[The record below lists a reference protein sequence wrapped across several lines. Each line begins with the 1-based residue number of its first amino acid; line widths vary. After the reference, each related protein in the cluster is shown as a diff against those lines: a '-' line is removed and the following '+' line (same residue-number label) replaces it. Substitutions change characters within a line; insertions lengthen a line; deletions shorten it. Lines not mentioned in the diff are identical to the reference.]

1 MKQLFTLV
9 SVFLMSITFSYGQL
23 TVNQSIV
30 PRSTYKVGDTIQVNY
45 TVDRGL
51 STPRYFWLRYQFN
64 NKALTYLSTTWSQG
78 SSVQTFYTGWSN
90 FRFTPNQT
98 VSNTNL
104 FGQYS
109 VTPWSYSSNP
119 DWNVGQLTVQRT
131 DAPINGVIATQRYII
146 KDLGNYTDIHKL
158 DLSYSVDAQGLNIS
172 PITTTTGLV
181 SLTNVIG
188 NTSQFKVRVLFP
200 SGYDITSHSVSLL
213 PLTSSG
219 QVNWGAQS
227 ISTKPLDPSGEAIF
241 TTEVKVGDTFAVFIN
256 SAIQKTF
263 MNNIVTVSDA
273 YRAFLGITQTDIG
286 GVSNYFTHPL
296 LERRIGLITKN
307 KTSFS
312 ESDSYNLFAHVM
324 GIDVSSNASIPSSAA
339 PVNGTVNFK
348 WMSGLLNQSW
358 LNGEPTYITTITQP
372 TQSVDM
378 VYSWGG
384 DLDYSHS
391 SSSSEIASRI
401 ASGNTFN
408 STNKN
413 TQQLKLLSST
423 SMSYMSKVND
433 VARLSVISRIEGGKV
448 VLTTNLTKEG
458 LAGLQVIMNY
468 DDSKLTLDEVKFD
481 SGSAVTNF
489 TTQNGSRLTFGSM
502 DQTKTSRIKVG
513 TPYRLIFT
521 PKTTL
526 TNTSGLFFFVLSD
539 AVDGSGNK
547 VDLIIE

>member
-1 MKQLFTLV
+1 MKKLLTLLGMFFI
-9 SVFLMSITFSYGQL
+9 SLTSYAQL

-30 PRSTYKVGDTIQVNY
+30 PKDTYKVGDTIQVNY
-45 TVDRGL
+45 TINKGTT
-51 STPRYFWLRYQFN
+51 TPRYFWLRYQFN
-64 NKALTYLSTTWSQG
+64 NKALSYVSTTWTQG
-78 SSVQTFYTGWSN
+78 NSVQTFYTGWSN
-90 FRFTPNQT
+90 FSFTPNQT
-98 VSNTNL
+98 VPSTNL

-109 VTPWSYSSNP
+109 ITPWLYSANS

-131 DAPINGVIATQRYII
+131 DEPIDGLIATQKYVI

-158 DLSYSVDAQGLNIS
+158 DLSYSVDAQGINIS

-213 PLTSSG
+213 PLNSSG
-219 QVNWGAQS
+219 QVNWTAQS
-227 ISTKPLDPSGEAIF
+227 IATKSLDESGEALF
-241 TTEVKVGDTFAVFIN
+241 TTEVKVGDSFAVFIN
-256 SAIQKTF
+256 AATQKTF
-263 MNNIVTVSDA
+263 MNNIITVSDA
-273 YRAFLGITQTDIG
+273 YKAFLGISQTDING
-286 GVSNYFTHPL
+286 MSNYFTYPL
-296 LERRIGLITKN
+296 LEKKIGLITKN

-312 ESDSYNLFAHVM
+312 ESDSYNMFAYVM
-324 GIDVSSNASIPSSAA
+324 GVDVSSNALIPSNSS

-384 DLDYSHS
+384 DLNYSHS
-391 SSSSEIASRI
+391 SSSSEISSRI
-401 ASGNTFN
+401 ASGNTSN

-413 TQQLKLLSST
+413 SEQLKLLSSNR
-423 SMSYMSKVND
+423 MSYSSKVND
-433 VARLSVISRIEGGKV
+433 IAKLSVISTIENGKV
-448 VLTTNLTKEG
+448 VLSANLTKEG

-468 DDSKLTLDEVKFD
+468 DESKLSLDEVKFD
-481 SGSAVTNF
+481 AGSTVTNF
-489 TTQNGSRLTFGSM
+489 TTQNGSRLTFGSI

-513 TPYRLIFT
+513 TPYKLIFT
-521 PKTTL
+521 PKISL

-539 AVDGSGNK
+539 AVDGIGNK
-547 VDLIIE
+547 VDLIID

>member
-1 MKQLFTLV
+1 MKKLLTLLGIFFI
-9 SVFLMSITFSYGQL
+9 SLTSHAQL
-23 TVNQSIV
+23 TINQTIV
-30 PRSTYKVGDTIQVNY
+30 SKPSYKVGDTIQVNY
-45 TVDRGL
+45 TINRGT

-64 NKALTYLSTTWSQG
+64 NKALSYVSTTWSQG
-78 SSVQTFYTGWSN
+78 NSVQTFYTSWSN

-98 VSNTNL
+98 VPSTNL

-109 VTPWSYSSNP
+109 VTPWSYTSNP
-119 DWNVGQLTVQRT
+119 DWNVGQLTIQRT
-131 DAPINGVIATQRYII
+131 DAPIDGLIATQKYVI
-146 KDLGNYTDIHKL
+146 KDLGNYNDIHKL
-158 DLSYSVDAQGLNIS
+158 DLSYSVDAQGVNIS

-181 SLTNVIG
+181 SLTNVVG

-219 QVNWGAQS
+219 QVNWTAQS
-227 ISTKPLDPSGEAIF
+227 ISTKPLDATGEAIF
-241 TTEVKVGDTFAVFIN
+241 TTEVKVGDTFAVFVN
-256 SAIQKTF
+256 AATQKTF

-273 YRAFLGITQTDIG
+273 YKAFLGVSQTDIS
-286 GVSNYFTHPL
+286 GVSNYFTYPL
-296 LERRIGLITKN
+296 LERKIGLVTKN
-307 KTSFS
+307 RTSFS
-312 ESDSYNLFAHVM
+312 ESDSYNLFAHVI
-324 GIDVSSNASIPSSAA
+324 GVDVSANASIPSSSA
-339 PVNGTVNFK
+339 PINGVVNFK

-358 LNGEPTYITTITQP
+358 LNGEPTHIITITQP

-401 ASGNTFN
+401 SSGNTSN

-413 TQQLKLLSST
+413 SEQLKLISSNR
-423 SMSYMSKVND
+423 MSYLSKVND
-433 VARLSVISRIEGGKV
+433 VARLSVISTIEGDKV
-448 VLTTNLTKEG
+448 VLSANLTKEG

-468 DDSKLTLDEVKFD
+468 DESKLRLDEVKFD
-481 SGSAVTNF
+481 TGSTVTNF

-502 DQTKTSRIKVG
+502 DKTKTSRIKVG
-513 TPYRLIFT
+513 TPYKLIFT

>member
-273 YRAFLGITQTDIG
+273 YRAFLGVTQTDIG

-413 TQQLKLLSST
+413 TQQLKLSST
-423 SMSYMSKVND
+423 SMSYTSKVND

>member
-413 TQQLKLLSST
+413 TQQLKLSST
-423 SMSYMSKVND
+423 SMSYTSKVND

>member
-1 MKQLFTLV
+1 MFFISLT
-9 SVFLMSITFSYGQL
+9 SYAQL

-30 PRSTYKVGDTIQVNY
+30 PKDTYKVGDTIQVNY
-45 TVDRGL
+45 TINKGTT
-51 STPRYFWLRYQFN
+51 TPRYFWLRYQFN
-64 NKALTYLSTTWSQG
+64 NKALSYVSTTWTQG
-78 SSVQTFYTGWSN
+78 NSVQTFYTGWSN
-90 FRFTPNQT
+90 FSFTPNQT
-98 VSNTNL
+98 VPSTNL

-109 VTPWSYSSNP
+109 ITPWLYSANS

-131 DAPINGVIATQRYII
+131 DEPIDGLIATQKYVI

-158 DLSYSVDAQGLNIS
+158 DLSYSVDAQGINIS

-213 PLTSSG
+213 PLNSSG
-219 QVNWGAQS
+219 QVNWTSQS
-227 ISTKPLDPSGEAIF
+227 IATKSLDESGEALF
-241 TTEVKVGDTFAVFIN
+241 TTEVKVGDSFAVFIN
-256 SAIQKTF
+256 ASTQKTF
-263 MNNIVTVSDA
+263 MNNIITVSDA
-273 YRAFLGITQTDIG
+273 YKAFLGISQTDING
-286 GVSNYFTHPL
+286 MSNYFTYPL
-296 LERRIGLITKN
+296 LEKKIGLITKN

-312 ESDSYNLFAHVM
+312 ESDSYNMFAYVM
-324 GIDVSSNASIPSSAA
+324 GVDVSSNALIPSNAS

-384 DLDYSHS
+384 DLNYSHS
-391 SSSSEIASRI
+391 SSSSEISSRI
-401 ASGNTFN
+401 SSGNTSN

-413 TQQLKLLSST
+413 SEQLKLLSSNR
-423 SMSYMSKVND
+423 MSYSSKVND
-433 VARLSVISRIEGGKV
+433 IAKLSVISTIENGKV
-448 VLTTNLTKEG
+448 VLSANLTKEG

-468 DDSKLTLDEVKFD
+468 DESKLSLDEVKFD
-481 SGSAVTNF
+481 AGSTVTNF
-489 TTQNGSRLTFGSM
+489 TTQNGSRLTFGSI

-513 TPYRLIFT
+513 TPYKLIFT
-521 PKTTL
+521 PKISL

-539 AVDGSGNK
+539 AVDGIGNK
-547 VDLIIE
+547 VDLIID

>member
-1 MKQLFTLV
+1 MKKLSTLLGMFFI
-9 SVFLMSITFSYGQL
+9 SLTSYAQL

-30 PRSTYKVGDTIQVNY
+30 LKDTYKVGDTIQVNY
-45 TVDRGL
+45 TVNRGTT
-51 STPRYFWLRYQFN
+51 TPRYFWLRYQFN
-64 NKALTYLSTTWSQG
+64 NKALSYVSTTWSQG
-78 SSVQTFYTGWSN
+78 NSVQTFYTGWSN
-90 FRFTPNQT
+90 FSFTHNQT
-98 VSNTNL
+98 APSTNL
-104 FGQYS
+104 FGQYLI
-109 VTPWSYSSNP
+109 TPWSYSTNS

-131 DAPINGVIATQRYII
+131 DAPIDGLIATQKYVI

-158 DLSYSVDAQGLNIS
+158 DLSYSVDAQGVNIS
-172 PITTTTGLV
+172 PITTTSGLV
-181 SLTNVIG
+181 SLINVIG

-219 QVNWGAQS
+219 QVNWTAQS
-227 ISTKPLDPSGEAIF
+227 ISTKPLDASGEALF
-241 TTEVKVGDTFAVFIN
+241 TTEVKVGDSFAVFIN

-263 MNNIVTVSDA
+263 MNNIITVSDA
-273 YRAFLGITQTDIG
+273 YKAFLGISQTDING
-286 GVSNYFTHPL
+286 ISNYFTHPL
-296 LERRIGLITKN
+296 LEKKIGLITKN

-312 ESDSYNLFAHVM
+312 ESDSYNMFAYVM
-324 GIDVSSNASIPSSAA
+324 GVDVSSSALIPSNAA

-372 TQSVDM
+372 SQSVDM

-401 ASGNTFN
+401 ASGNTSN
-408 STNKN
+408 STKN
-413 TQQLKLLSST
+413 NSEQLKLLSSNR
-423 SMSYMSKVND
+423 MSYSSKVND
-433 VARLSVISRIEGGKV
+433 IAKLSVTSTIENGKV
-448 VLTTNLTKEG
+448 VLSANLNKEG

-468 DDSKLTLDEVKFD
+468 DESKLRLDDVKFD
-481 SGSAVTNF
+481 AGSTITNF

-513 TPYRLIFT
+513 VPYKLVFT
-521 PKTTL
+521 PKIPL

-539 AVDGSGNK
+539 AVDGDGNK